1 MRLLGC
7 LMICSKKVLEVSKVV
22 LITGSSGG
30 IGRAL
35 VDEYLI
41 DNYYVVGVDTISSG
55 LTSDLFLEIITDL
68 SEFAKNENYREK
80 LLDEI
85 KNLLPKNFS
94 TFVIIN
100 NAAVQI
106 LKPISG
112 IYWKDWENTLSVN
125 TVAPFFLV
133 QGFMEALISSQGHVI
148 NISSIHSKLTKEYFS
163 CYAASKAALEALTRS
178 LALELSPKGISV
190 NAIAPAAIST
200 EMLKDGFRDTSYK
213 LQELKSYHPSGSIG
227 SPEQLANFVKSISDH
242 KSGFLTGAVLEFNGG
257 IGGKLHDPGS

>member
-1 MRLLGC
+1 MN
-7 LMICSKKVLEVSKVV
+7 KVAV
-22 LITGSSGG
+22 ITGSSGG

-35 VDEYLI
+35 VDAYLI
-41 DNYYVVGVDTISSG
+41 DNYYVVGMDTISSG

-68 SEFAKNENYREK
+68 SEFAKSENYREK
-80 LLDEI
+80 SLDEI
-85 KNLLPKNFS
+85 KNLLPKKFD
-94 TFVIIN
+94 TFVLIN

-106 LKPISG
+106 LNPISG
-112 IYWKDWENTLSVN
+112 IHWKDWENTLSVN

-133 QGFMEALISSQGHVI
+133 QGLMEALIASQGHVI

-178 LALELSPKGISV
+178 LALELSPKGVSV

-200 EMLKDGFRDTSYK
+200 EMLKDGFRDTPHR
-213 LQELKSYHPSGSIG
+213 LQELESYHPSGSIG

-242 KSGFLTGAVLEFNGG
+242 KSGFLTGSVLEFNGG